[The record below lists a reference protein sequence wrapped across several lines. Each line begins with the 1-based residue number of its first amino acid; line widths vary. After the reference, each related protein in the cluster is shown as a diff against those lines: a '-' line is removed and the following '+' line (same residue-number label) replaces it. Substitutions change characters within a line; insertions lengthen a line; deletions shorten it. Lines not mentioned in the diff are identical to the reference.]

1 MSSASQVR
9 TESVSRE
16 LVILGPE
23 LIDELAEAVASPPDA
38 HSRSA
43 AICSLVREMYE
54 TLEWLHSSD
63 PHNHEL
69 HSLRLLVDEAEQ
81 HQTRM
86 SARHDALMRAGAVG
100 SHREVSS
107 PLD

>member
-1 MSSASQVR
+1 VG

-16 LVILGPE
+16 LVTLSPE
-23 LIDELAEAVASPPDA
+23 LIDGLGEAVASPSDA

-54 TLEWLHSSD
+54 TMEWLHSSD
-63 PHNHEL
+63 PDNHEL

-81 HQTRM
+81 HQMRM
-86 SARHDALMRAGAVG
+86 SGRHDALIRAGADAG
-100 SHREVSS
+100 SKEEKS
-107 PLD
+107 PSL